1 MAIAKAERL
10 MNLALCLLGT
20 RRPLSKRE
28 LRGSIEA
35 YLEAGSDDS
44 FNRMFER
51 DKDDLRE
58 LGLVIETVE
67 NLDGDTGYLA
77 RRDSNRLPAITLDA
91 EEAAALGLAAKVWQQ
106 ARLAGAAS
114 GALQK
119 LRAAGMP
126 EAEDSYE
133 AQHSALE
140 PRIPVHEAAFE
151 PLMLACRDR
160 RPVVF
165 DYRKGNAA
173 RPEQRQVE
181 PWTLEC
187 WRGHWYL
194 AGWDRDRAAERVFRL
209 SRITGKVR
217 SRAGSFT
224 APVPDVVTVRETV
237 ESWAG
242 ETATRTAR
250 DPAAHRLRLSA
261 ARQGRVGTGTG
272 RRLGRVGDSVRARSG
287 CLAGGVRPG
296 CGRPGARGSAGRR
309 GGAAARRGQG
319 LRGTVTTMAANA
331 IDQTRR
337 MLSLVTYLRE
347 RPGAHVGDVA
357 RAFGITED
365 ELISDLDVLP
375 MCGTSFRGGDLLDI
389 DTDGDR
395 IWWHNPRRRRRAA
408 AARGRRGDR
417 AAGGR
422 ARRGHAARAAR
433 GRPRGP
439 DPGHRQAGGG
449 GGRGGRGELPAVR
462 DLRVR
467 GRGLRRGGPGDLG
480 APAAVAAVLLARA
493 RRAHRARGRPD
504 PAVRRRATPT
514 WRPGAGSPRR
524 GRTFRLDRVA
534 EIRLLDDPVRAAG
547 DRTAGSVGGAR
558 AALRRRSRGGHRGG
572 TRRTLG
578 GGVLPARQRGESRGR
593 WSAHHAAYTAPVL
606 AAPAGAA
613 ARPGRADRRAPG
625 PRGQRAAGGT

>member
-77 RRDSNRLPAITLDA
+77 RRDSNRLPPITLDA

-126 EAEDSYE
+126 EAEDAYE
-133 AQHSALE
+133 VHSALE

-160 RPVVF
+160 RPVTF
-165 DYRKGNAA
+165 DYRKANSA
-173 RPEQRQVE
+173 RAEQRQVE

-194 AGWDRDRAAERVFRL
+194 AGWDRERGAERVFRL

-217 SRAGSFT
+217 SRAGAFS
-224 APVPDVVTVRETV
+224 AEVPDVVTVRETV

-250 DPAAHRLRLSA
+250 IRLRAGAGYPLRS
-261 ARQGRVGTGTG
+261 
-272 RRLGRVGDSVRARSG
+272 RA
-287 CLAGGVRPG
+287 
-296 CGRPGARGSAGRR
+296 
-309 GGAAARRGQG
+309 
-319 LRGTVTTMAANA
+319 T
-331 IDQTRR
+331 
-337 MLSLVTYLRE
+337 
-347 RPGAHVGDVA
+347 
-357 RAFGITED
+357 
-365 ELISDLDVLP
+365 
-375 MCGTSFRGGDLLDI
+375 
-389 DTDGDR
+389 
-395 IWWHNPRRRRRAA
+395 
-408 AARGRRGDR
+408 
-417 AAGGR
+417 
-422 ARRGHAARAAR
+422 
-433 GRPRGP
+433 
-439 DPGHRQAGGG
+439 
-449 GGRGGRGELPAVR
+449 AVR
-462 DLRVR
+462 DRGDGWDELEIPYGHGLDAWLVEFGPDVVVEVPADLRADVVDR
-467 GRGLRRGGPGDLG
+467 LR
-480 APAAVAAVLLARA
+480 AVAK
-493 RRAHRARGRPD
+493 D
-504 PAVRRRATPT
+504 
-514 WRPGAGSPRR
+514 
-524 GRTFRLDRVA
+524 
-534 EIRLLDDPVRAAG
+534 
-547 DRTAGSVGGAR
+547 
-558 AALRRRSRGGHRGG
+558 
-572 TRRTLG
+572 
-578 GGVLPARQRGESRGR
+578 
-593 WSAHHAAYTAPVL
+593 
-606 AAPAGAA
+606 
-613 ARPGRADRRAPG
+613 
-625 PRGQRAAGGT
+625 

>member
-35 YLEAGSDDS
+35 YLEAGTDES

-77 RRDSNRLPAITLDA
+77 RRDSNRLPPITLDA

-126 EAEDSYE
+126 ETGDAYE
-133 AQHSALE
+133 VHSALE

-160 RPVVF
+160 RPVTF
-165 DYRKGNAA
+165 DYRKANAA

-194 AGWDRDRAAERVFRL
+194 AGWDRGRGAERVFRL
-209 SRITGKVR
+209 SRISGKVR
-217 SRAGSFT
+217 SRAGVFS

-250 DPAAHRLRLSA
+250 IRLRKGAGYPLRS
-261 ARQGRVGTGTG
+261 
-272 RRLGRVGDSVRARSG
+272 RAIS
-287 CLAGGVRPG
+287 
-296 CGRPGARGSAGRR
+296 
-309 GGAAARRGQG
+309 
-319 LRGTVTTMAANA
+319 
-331 IDQTRR
+331 
-337 MLSLVTYLRE
+337 LRE
-347 RPGAHVGDVA
+347 LGD
-357 RAFGITED
+357 GWE
-365 ELISDLDVLP
+365 ELEIPYGHGLDAWLVE
-375 MCGTSFRGGDLLDI
+375 F
-389 DTDGDR
+389 
-395 IWWHNPRRRRRAA
+395 
-408 AARGRRGDR
+408 
-417 AAGGR
+417 
-422 ARRGHAARAAR
+422 
-433 GRPRGP
+433 GP
-439 DPGHRQAGGG
+439 DVVVS
-449 GGRGGRGELPAVR
+449 EPA
-462 DLRVR
+462 DLRADVMDR
-467 GRGLRRGGPGDLG
+467 LR
-480 APAAVAAVLLARA
+480 AVAK
-493 RRAHRARGRPD
+493 D
-504 PAVRRRATPT
+504 
-514 WRPGAGSPRR
+514 
-524 GRTFRLDRVA
+524 
-534 EIRLLDDPVRAAG
+534 
-547 DRTAGSVGGAR
+547 
-558 AALRRRSRGGHRGG
+558 
-572 TRRTLG
+572 
-578 GGVLPARQRGESRGR
+578 
-593 WSAHHAAYTAPVL
+593 
-606 AAPAGAA
+606 
-613 ARPGRADRRAPG
+613 
-625 PRGQRAAGGT
+625 

>member
-35 YLEAGSDDS
+35 YLEAGSDES

-77 RRDSNRLPAITLDA
+77 RRDSNRLPPITLDA

-126 EAEDSYE
+126 EAEDAYE
-133 AQHSALE
+133 VHSALE

-160 RPVVF
+160 RPVTF

-194 AGWDRDRAAERVFRL
+194 AGWDRERGAERVFRL
-209 SRITGKVR
+209 SRISGKVR
-217 SRAGSFT
+217 SRAGAFT
-224 APVPDVVTVRETV
+224 AAVPDVVAVRETV

-250 DPAAHRLRLSA
+250 IRLR
-261 ARQGRVGTGTG
+261 TGAG
-272 RRLGRVGDSVRARSG
+272 YPLRSRAISVRE
-287 CLAGGVRPG
+287 L
-296 CGRPGARGSAGRR
+296 
-309 GGAAARRGQG
+309 
-319 LRGTVTTMAANA
+319 
-331 IDQTRR
+331 
-337 MLSLVTYLRE
+337 
-347 RPGAHVGDVA
+347 GD
-357 RAFGITED
+357 GWD
-365 ELISDLDVLP
+365 ELEIPYGHGLDAWLVEF
-375 MCGTSFRGGDLLDI
+375 GADVIVS
-389 DTDGDR
+389 
-395 IWWHNPRRRRRAA
+395 
-408 AARGRRGDR
+408 
-417 AAGGR
+417 
-422 ARRGHAARAAR
+422 
-433 GRPRGP
+433 
-439 DPGHRQAGGG
+439 
-449 GGRGGRGELPAVR
+449 EPA
-462 DLRVR
+462 DLRADVMDR
-467 GRGLRRGGPGDLG
+467 LR
-480 APAAVAAVLLARA
+480 AVAK
-493 RRAHRARGRPD
+493 D
-504 PAVRRRATPT
+504 
-514 WRPGAGSPRR
+514 
-524 GRTFRLDRVA
+524 
-534 EIRLLDDPVRAAG
+534 
-547 DRTAGSVGGAR
+547 
-558 AALRRRSRGGHRGG
+558 
-572 TRRTLG
+572 
-578 GGVLPARQRGESRGR
+578 
-593 WSAHHAAYTAPVL
+593 
-606 AAPAGAA
+606 
-613 ARPGRADRRAPG
+613 
-625 PRGQRAAGGT
+625 

>member
-77 RRDSNRLPAITLDA
+77 RRDSNRLPPITLDA

-126 EAEDSYE
+126 EAEDAYE
-133 AQHSALE
+133 VHSALE

-160 RPVVF
+160 RPVTF

-173 RPEQRQVE
+173 RPGQRQVE

-194 AGWDRDRAAERVFRL
+194 AGWDRDRGAERVFRL
-209 SRITGKVR
+209 SRISGRVR
-217 SRAGSFT
+217 SRAGAFT
-224 APVPDVVTVRETV
+224 APVPDAVTVRETV

-250 DPAAHRLRLSA
+250 IRLR
-261 ARQGRVGTGTG
+261 TGSG
-272 RRLGRVGDSVRARSG
+272 YPLRSRAISVRE
-287 CLAGGVRPG
+287 L
-296 CGRPGARGSAGRR
+296 
-309 GGAAARRGQG
+309 
-319 LRGTVTTMAANA
+319 
-331 IDQTRR
+331 
-337 MLSLVTYLRE
+337 
-347 RPGAHVGDVA
+347 GD
-357 RAFGITED
+357 GWD
-365 ELISDLDVLP
+365 ELEIPYGHGLDAWLVE
-375 MCGTSFRGGDLLDI
+375 F
-389 DTDGDR
+389 
-395 IWWHNPRRRRRAA
+395 
-408 AARGRRGDR
+408 
-417 AAGGR
+417 
-422 ARRGHAARAAR
+422 
-433 GRPRGP
+433 GP
-439 DPGHRQAGGG
+439 DVIVTG
-449 GGRGGRGELPAVR
+449 PA
-462 DLRVR
+462 DLRADVMDR
-467 GRGLRRGGPGDLG
+467 LR
-480 APAAVAAVLLARA
+480 AVAK
-493 RRAHRARGRPD
+493 D
-504 PAVRRRATPT
+504 
-514 WRPGAGSPRR
+514 
-524 GRTFRLDRVA
+524 
-534 EIRLLDDPVRAAG
+534 
-547 DRTAGSVGGAR
+547 
-558 AALRRRSRGGHRGG
+558 
-572 TRRTLG
+572 
-578 GGVLPARQRGESRGR
+578 
-593 WSAHHAAYTAPVL
+593 
-606 AAPAGAA
+606 
-613 ARPGRADRRAPG
+613 
-625 PRGQRAAGGT
+625 